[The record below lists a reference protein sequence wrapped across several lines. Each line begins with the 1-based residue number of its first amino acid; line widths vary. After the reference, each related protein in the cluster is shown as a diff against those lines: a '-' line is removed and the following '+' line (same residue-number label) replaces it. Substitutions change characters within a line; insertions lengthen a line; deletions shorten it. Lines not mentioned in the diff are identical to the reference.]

1 MFLDNES
8 TLIKL
13 IGLLGDARLDTKNLI
28 PFLAM
33 PLLLIAVEI
42 GALLLS
48 LPVKASGVVAFD
60 DPSSMANPVIFIA
73 IMLGFTA
80 LMLVLIR
87 YDMKKVIG
95 AVIGISLFLTFV
107 YIFMAIL
114 YSLAGETD
122 TATVVVLVLAILATV
137 LLYKYPEWYV
147 IDALGVLIG
156 AGVAAIFGASL
167 EILPVIILL
176 ILLAIYDA
184 ISVYKTKHMITLAE
198 GVMDMKTPILFVI
211 PKRRDYSF
219 IKEGIGKLES
229 GGERA
234 AFIIGMGDMIMPS
247 ILVVSANVFLKGWQ
261 LGGMIN
267 LPALGAIVGSLA
279 GMVVLL
285 YFVMSGKPQAG
296 LPPLNGGTILGF
308 LAGWAAMGMMG

>member
-1 MFLDNES
+1 M
-8 TLIKL
+8 
-13 IGLLGDARLDTKNLI
+13 DTKNLI
-28 PFLAM
+28 PFIAM

-48 LPVKASGVVAFD
+48 LPVQASGVVAFE
-60 DPSSMANPVIFIA
+60 DPESMANPVIFIG

-80 LMLVLIR
+80 LMLLLIR

-107 YIFMAIL
+107 YIFMAIV
-114 YSLAGETD
+114 YSLAGETEY
-122 TATVVVLVLAILATV
+122 ATIIVFVLAILSTV
-137 LLYKYPEWYV
+137 LLYKYPEWYI
-147 IDALGVLIG
+147 IDGLGILIG

-176 ILLAIYDA
+176 ILLAVYDA

-198 GVMDMKTPILFVI
+198 GVMDLKTPILFVI

-229 GGERA
+229 GGERS

-247 ILVVSANVFLKGWQ
+247 ILVVSANVFLQGWR

-267 LPALGAIVGSLA
+267 LPALGAIAGSLA

-308 LAGWAAMGMMG
+308 LAGWAAMMAMAG

>member
-1 MFLDNES
+1 V
-8 TLIKL
+8 
-13 IGLLGDARLDTKNLI
+13 DTKNLI
-28 PFLAM
+28 PFIAM

-48 LPVKASGVVAFD
+48 LPVQASGVVAFE
-60 DPSSMANPVIFIA
+60 DPESMANPVIFIG

-80 LMLVLIR
+80 LMLLLIR

-107 YIFMAIL
+107 YIFMAIV
-114 YSLAGETD
+114 YSLAGETEY
-122 TATVVVLVLAILATV
+122 ATIIVFVLAILSTV
-137 LLYKYPEWYV
+137 LLYKYPEWYI
-147 IDALGVLIG
+147 IDGLGILIG

-176 ILLAIYDA
+176 ILLAVYDA

-198 GVMDMKTPILFVI
+198 GVMDLKTPILFVI

-229 GGERA
+229 GGERS

-247 ILVVSANVFLKGWQ
+247 ILVVSANVFLQGWR

-267 LPALGAIVGSLA
+267 LPALGAIAGSLA

-308 LAGWAAMGMMG
+308 LAGWAAMGWMG